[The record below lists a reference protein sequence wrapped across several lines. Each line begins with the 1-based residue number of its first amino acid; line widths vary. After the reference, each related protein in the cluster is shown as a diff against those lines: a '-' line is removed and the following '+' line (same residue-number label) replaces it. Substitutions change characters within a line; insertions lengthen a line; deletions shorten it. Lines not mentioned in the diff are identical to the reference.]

1 MKIARELKQT
11 NIAEYLLYMW
21 QLEDTIRAF
30 SIDADRLATEYV
42 ARFGWTDDEKRAEA
56 EWLSNLCIMMRQE
69 GKQERGHLQ
78 MNAGTLSL
86 LTDLHL
92 AMLQSPKQAFYSA
105 AYYQALPFI
114 VELRAKEKQVDNEK
128 LELETCFEAM
138 YGTMML
144 RLQKRPIS
152 KETQTAVAHISKLL
166 ALLADAWN
174 KEKDGDLEL

>member
-30 SIDADRLATEYV
+30 GIDADRLATEYV

-128 LELETCFEAM
+128 PELETCFEAM

-174 KEKDGDLEL
+174 KEKDGDLDL

>member
-30 SIDADRLATEYV
+30 NLDADRLRTEYV
-42 ARFGWTDDEKRAEA
+42 SRFLWTEAELKAEA
-56 EWLSNLCIMMRQE
+56 EWLGNLCIMMRQE
-69 GKQERGHLQ
+69 GKQQHGHLQ
-78 MNAGTLSL
+78 MNTGTLSL

-92 AMLQSPKQAFYSA
+92 ALLQSQKQAFYAA
-105 AYYQALPFI
+105 AYYQALPYI
-114 VELRAKEKQVDNEK
+114 VELRAKEKQTDNEK
-128 LELETCFEAM
+128 PELETCFEAM

-144 RLQKRPIS
+144 RLQKREIS
-152 KETQTAVAHISKLL
+152 KETMTAVTHISKLL

-174 KEKDGDLEL
+174 KERNGDLEL